1 MLLFVVENFYIL
13 GMLVI
18 VILVL
23 LNIEGTRRRNSAR
36 DRLFFR
42 DFLLVHRI
50 VLNLAVA
57 DDNVIMT
64 FLH

>member
-23 LNIEGTRRRNSAR
+23 LNIEGTRRGNSAR

-42 DFLLVHRI
+42 GFLLVHRI

-57 DDNVIMT
+57 DNNVIMT